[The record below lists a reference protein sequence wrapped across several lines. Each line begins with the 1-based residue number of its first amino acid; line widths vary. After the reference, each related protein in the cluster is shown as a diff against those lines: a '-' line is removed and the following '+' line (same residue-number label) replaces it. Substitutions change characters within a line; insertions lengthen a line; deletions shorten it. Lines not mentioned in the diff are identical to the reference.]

1 MTRPSLRA
9 FPRCIVPRHICVMA
23 SRLSRDRAPERNLVG
38 ENDPIEA
45 GLTEHLLDLSPREAL
60 LQQGAKSIAKS
71 IVCVGQRRLETANRI
86 GLERNRTRTALPD
99 SHRTAWPPNLCLAQ
113 RRR

>member
-1 MTRPSLRA
+1 M
-9 FPRCIVPRHICVMA
+9 PRHIRVA
-23 SRLSRDRAPERNLVG
+23 GSRLSRDRAPERNLVG

-60 LQQGAKSIAKS
+60 LQQGAKSIAKL

>member
-9 FPRCIVPRHICVMA
+9 FPRCIVPRHICVTA

-60 LQQGAKSIAKS
+60 LQQGAKSIVS
-71 IVCVGQRRLETANRI
+71 VGQRRLETANRI